1 MLKKPARNMI
11 LILIILLL
19 LFIAR
24 HLTPSGAIRFYIAVH
39 GDPLAAINVSIHQG
53 GFFKRSWA
61 AQAYGWQFSVDGY
74 YLCFFYLSRDSLGL
88 WRVTSAGTG
97 P

>member
-1 MLKKPARNMI
+1 MLNKPFKIMI
-11 LILIILLL
+11 SIVIVLLL
-19 LFIAR
+19 LVIAL

-39 GDPLAAINVSIHQG
+39 GDPLVAVKVTIHQG
-53 GFFKRSWA
+53 GFFTSNWA

-74 YLCFFYLSRDSLGL
+74 NLHFFYLSRNLLGL
-88 WRVTSAGTG
+88 WTITSAGTG